1 MMTKA
6 STSSTLYK
14 PQKSTFQ
21 FIIFKKSKPIYGK
34 KKNRKK
40 KRKEK
45 EEETNPSF
53 SSLDFKNKPISK
65 AMNKKKKNQTNRW
78 VPSSTWF
85 SSSSSYLF
93 ASGFSLAWCS
103 LAVAYGGQWVVSY
116 VQWPV
121 YSGHCLRERDLE
133 EI

>member
-1 MMTKA
+1 MMARA

-53 SSLDFKNKPISK
+53 SSLDFKNKPISE
-65 AMNKKKKNQTNRW
+65 AMKKRKKQNKTKKKKKKKR
-78 VPSSTWF
+78 SKI
-85 SSSSSYLF
+85 
-93 ASGFSLAWCS
+93 
-103 LAVAYGGQWVVSY
+103 
-116 VQWPV
+116 
-121 YSGHCLRERDLE
+121 DK
-133 EI
+133 

>member
-1 MMTKA
+1 MMARA

-65 AMNKKKKNQTNRW
+65 AMNKKKKNQTNR
-78 VPSSTWF
+78 
-85 SSSSSYLF
+85 
-93 ASGFSLAWCS
+93 
-103 LAVAYGGQWVVSY
+103 
-116 VQWPV
+116 
-121 YSGHCLRERDLE
+121 
-133 EI
+133 

>member
-1 MMTKA
+1 MMARA

-65 AMNKKKKNQTNRW
+65 AMNKKKKKTKPIVEFHPLHGFLLLLLTFLPVVFRLRGALWRW
-78 VPSSTWF
+78 RTVG
-85 SSSSSYLF
+85 
-93 ASGFSLAWCS
+93 SGW
-103 LAVAYGGQWVVSY
+103 
-116 VQWPV
+116 
-121 YSGHCLRERDLE
+121 
-133 EI
+133 